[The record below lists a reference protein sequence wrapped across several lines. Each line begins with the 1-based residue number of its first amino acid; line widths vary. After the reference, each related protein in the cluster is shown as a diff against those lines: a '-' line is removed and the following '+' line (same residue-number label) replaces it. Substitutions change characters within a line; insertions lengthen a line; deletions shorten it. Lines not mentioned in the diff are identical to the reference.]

1 MTLRNLL
8 KKIENPSGY
17 KTVYIN
23 CFNSYFKE
31 GEAFLKAEIKN
42 ATEATT
48 RDLKSKV
55 VKIFTF
61 KNQNYILI
69 DRIEGCLK

>member
-31 GEAFLKAEIKN
+31 GEAFLKAEIKD
-42 ATEATT
+42 APEATT

-61 KNQNYILI
+61 KNQGYILI
-69 DRIEGCLK
+69 DRVEGCLK

>member
-8 KKIENPSGY
+8 KKIENPKGY
-17 KTVYIN
+17 KVIYIN

-31 GEAFLKAEIKN
+31 GEAFLKTEIKD
-42 ATEATT
+42 ATETT
-48 RDLKSKV
+48 IKDLKSKV
-55 VKIFTF
+55 VKIFAF
-61 KNQNYILI
+61 KNQGYILI